1 MKTLASMCLMAL
13 CLLWALPTAALEVG
27 QSAPAF
33 TVQSGDEKALDSASL
48 KGKAV
53 VLFYEARDAV
63 EKSRPLKDELNIF
76 YKAQPPELQGRVVR
90 LAVVDCSGASWPFK
104 GLWRDGLI
112 EASKKEGIT
121 VYGDWDGKMRAAYG
135 LPEDGSSFLV
145 IGPSGEVLYLARDA
159 AKVEGKEFQKVQDAI
174 VQATMAAGAR

>member
-1 MKTLASMCLMAL
+1 MKTLASICLVAL
-13 CLLWALPTAALEVG
+13 CLLWALPGAALEVG
-27 QSAPAF
+27 QNAPAF
-33 TVQSGDEKALDSASL
+33 SVQSGEEKTLDSASL
-48 KGKAV
+48 QGKAV

-63 EKSRPLKDELNIF
+63 EKSRELKDALNVF

-112 EASKKEGIT
+112 DASKKEGIT

-145 IGPSGEVLYLARDA
+145 IGPNGEVLYLARDA
-159 AKVEGKEFQKVQDAI
+159 TKLEGKDFLKIQDVI
-174 VQATMAAGAR
+174 SQATMAAR